1 MLWIVPRSSNAKRTN
16 STYNKHTETL
26 THILFAF
33 QTKFLHRWVW
43 MWTSWTQIKTYT
55 MTHNH
60 RTINIQLLSHKH
72 HRMICVIECKCN
84 WTKLI
89 TLRFISFDVISCSSL
104 AWLTSSCACAEI
116 TQDVNKHVSY
126 SNLNQTWWRKTAT
139 NTKHHTTDLM
149 CAQGTYQT
157 HTHAHTHTLIVSL
170 VHIKSIKPFGSINK
184 YSQVQP
190 FLFLNL
196 KVNNIPPVC
205 VWGEGVTLSQTGR
218 DTKDWKSW

>member
-1 MLWIVPRSSNAKRTN
+1 MLSIQSSIFNHWFQFSRKRGCHFTHYKNAN
-16 STYNKHTETL
+16 ECFGLYLGHQMQN
-26 THILFAF
+26 A
-33 QTKFLHRWVW
+33 QTAH
-43 MWTSWTQIKTYT
+43 
-55 MTHNH
+55 
-60 RTINIQLLSHKH
+60 TINTQKH
-72 HRMICVIECKCN
+72 LHTYCLHFRPNFSTGECECELIEYKCN
-84 WTKLI
+84 WMKLI

-157 HTHAHTHTLIVSL
+157 HTHAHTYTLIVSL

-184 YSQVQP
+184 YS
-190 FLFLNL
+190 
-196 KVNNIPPVC
+196 
-205 VWGEGVTLSQTGR
+205 LSCF
-218 DTKDWKSW
+218 